1 MKWDLLHLGV
11 FCVFAL
17 VSEIRAIVNVKEK
30 IFSAVRVHKS
40 VKKKCTQWMVMVG
53 MVMVGMAAVGP
64 QHSGRYSYSGQRL

>member
-1 MKWDLLHLGV
+1 MKCDLLHLGV

-30 IFSAVRVHKS
+30 IFSAVRVRVHKS

-53 MVMVGMAAVGP
+53 VVMVG
-64 QHSGRYSYSGQRL
+64 